1 MSFLQQLSKLDVSI
15 GMKKDIEV
23 LQGAIAEIDIK
34 DIVGAKEILEKI
46 HEKVVEIEEY
56 FWRPIDS
63 SEVYAKLK
71 ATALELGDREKRD
84 LYESKLKL
92 LNANELEFKGRVLDF
107 YGNKMKAVEFYKEAL
122 DLVPDH
128 ELARPAH
135 EKALRSI
142 DRAKKELGRTEKQLA
157 NEPNNPAH
165 WFKQGVALLALG
177 DILQAIDRLDR
188 SLELDPSNP
197 DALAR
202 RGTAMECL
210 GDFRGAQDYFK
221 KALKLKPGSIIAKRG
236 RSYADYFLEENK

>member
-23 LQGAIAEIDIK
+23 LLGAISEIDVK
-34 DIVGAKEILEKI
+34 DIIRAKEILEKI
-46 HEKVVEIEEY
+46 HEKVVEVEEY

-63 SEVYAKLK
+63 SEVY
-71 ATALELGDREKRD
+71 

-92 LNANELEFKGRVLDF
+92 LNANKLEFKGRVLDF
-107 YGNKMKAVEFYKEAL
+107 YGNKTKALEFYEEAL

-142 DRAKKELGRTEKQLA
+142 DRAKKELGRTEKQLS
-157 NEPNNPAH
+157 NEPNNPTH
-165 WFKQGVALLALG
+165 WFKQGVALLALD

-188 SLELDPSNP
+188 ALELNPSDA

-210 GDFRGAQDYFK
+210 GDYRGAMEYFK
-221 KALKLKPGSIIAKRG
+221 KALKLKPGSMTAKRG
-236 RSYADYFLEENK
+236 KSYAEFFLESK